1 MSDGTKASLPD
12 GTWRPRATRV
22 LRPCLLITAMF
33 VAGAFAD
40 EHQEWSY
47 EGATGPANWGKLT
60 PDNLM
65 CEMGRNQAPINI
77 EGALETSA
85 KPLQPSYAAGST
97 TIVNNGHTVQVDFE
111 PGNTLVVDDVTFTL
125 KQMHFHAPSENQ
137 IAGQSFPMEAHF
149 VHADTAGNLL
159 VVALMFKEGEAH
171 SALAKIW
178 TALPA
183 KAGPALPLANA
194 VTPMTFMPKTMDYYR
209 FSGSLTTPPCSEGVR
224 WLVLKTPASVSKVQ
238 VDAFEHSIGHHN
250 NRPVQPLNGRVIID

>member
-1 MSDGTKASLPD
+1 MSDTKASPSDGTRRLLARS
-12 GTWRPRATRV
+12 V

-47 EGATGPANWGKLT
+47 EGTTGPANWGKLT

-77 EGALETSA
+77 EGVLDTAA
-85 KPLQPSYAAGST
+85 QPLQPSYAAPGKE
-97 TIVNNGHTVQVDFE
+97 IVNNGHTVQVDFE

-149 VHADTAGNLL
+149 VHADAAGNLL
-159 VVALMFKEGEAH
+159 VVALMFKEGGAH
-171 SALAKIW
+171 SALSKVW
-178 TALPA
+178 NALPQDP
-183 KAGPALPLANA
+183 GPAKPLPNA

-224 WLVLKTPASVSKVQ
+224 WLVLKSPVSASKTQ
-238 VDAFEHSIGHHN
+238 IEAFEHAIGHHN

>member
-1 MSDGTKASLPD
+1 MRLAHKQHLIAAALASAL
-12 GTWRPRATRV
+12 TV
-22 LRPCLLITAMF
+22 MLTA
-33 VAGAFAD
+33 AAFGN
-40 EHQEWSY
+40 EHPEWSY
-47 EGATGPANWGKLT
+47 EGTTGPANWGKLT

-65 CEMGRNQAPINI
+65 CEKGRNQAPINI
-77 EGALETSA
+77 EGALDTA
-85 KPLQPSYAAGST
+85 AQPLQPSYAARGKE
-97 TIVNNGHTVQVDFE
+97 IVNNGHTVQVDFE
-111 PGNTLVVDDVTFTL
+111 SGNTLVVDNVTFSL

-149 VHADTAGNLL
+149 VHADAAGNLL

-183 KAGPALPLANA
+183 KSGPARPLANA
-194 VTPMTFMPKTMDYYR
+194 VTPMAFMPKSMAYYR

-224 WLVLKTPASVSKVQ
+224 WLVLKTPASVSKAQ
-238 VDAFEHSIGHHN
+238 VDAFEHIIGHHN